1 MRGLGLECRVVSK
14 EQGYLMADGSKCEV
28 DELVILSIKIQDFAW
43 KVQFAVIENCPVPA
57 ILGMGFFIPV
67 RNVYR
72 FWSRDVFVRF

>member
-1 MRGLGLECRVVSK
+1 MVSK
-14 EQGYLMADGSKCEV
+14 QDGYLMANGSKCEV
-28 DELVILSIKIQDFAW
+28 EARVILSVKIQDFAW

-57 ILGMGFFIPV
+57 ILGMNFFISV